1 VPRGS
6 YSIEIEA
13 SCDAVFDLVHDY
25 GRRLDWDSM
34 LSRAILLDATVPAVG
49 VRSLC
54 VGTWRS
60 AFLPFETEY
69 VRFEPGRVAA
79 VKLTNRPMCFDTFAA
94 TIRHEIAGEG
104 KSRTT
109 YIYSF
114 RARPRLLAVLLEPIL
129 SFMLSREVRR
139 RLLCLRTFLEQNG
152 DVNEHS
158 LRR

>member
-1 VPRGS
+1 
-6 YSIEIEA
+6 
-13 SCDAVFDLVHDY
+13 
-25 GRRLDWDSM
+25 M

-54 VGTWRS
+54 VGAWKS

-69 VRFEPGRVAA
+69 VRFERGRVAA
-79 VKLTNRPMCFDTFAA
+79 VKLTNRPIFFDTFAA
-94 TIRHEIAGEG
+94 TIRHEATGELR
-104 KSRTT
+104 SRTT

-139 RLLCLRTFLEQNG
+139 RLQCLRTFLEQNR
-152 DVNEHS
+152 DLNELGS
-158 LRR
+158 RRDQ

>member
-54 VGTWRS
+54 VGTWKS

-69 VRFEPGRVAA
+69 VRFERGRVAA

-94 TIRHEIAGEG
+94 TIRHEATG
-104 KSRTT
+104 KGRSRTT

-114 RARPRLLAVLLEPIL
+114 RARPRFSALLLEPIL
-129 SFMLSREVRR
+129 NFLLARQVRR
-139 RLLCLRTFLEQNG
+139 RLRCLRTFLERT
-152 DVNEHS
+152 ET
-158 LRR
+158 